1 MYAVLCIDDQIRS
14 ISALSIIVRS
24 CGYIC
29 LSAQD
34 PDEAASAYSQS
45 KVDLVILNN
54 DLVGGNALALAKRLK
69 QLNDVP
75 LILLSGTSLVEK
87 PLNVDL
93 VVHKPLDAREFTKML
108 QWIVSKSRTASS
120 VA

>member
-1 MYAVLCIDDQIRS
+1 MYAVLCIDDQVRS
-14 ISALSIIVRS
+14 MNALSIIVRS

-29 LSAQD
+29 LSAQ
-34 PDEAASAYSQS
+34 EAEEAVSAYSQS

-54 DLVGGNALALAKRLK
+54 DLTAGNALALAKRLK
-69 QLNDVP
+69 QLSNTP
-75 LILLSGTSLVEK
+75 LILLSGTSVVEK

-93 VVHKPLDAREFTKML
+93 VVHKPIDPREFTKML
-108 QWIVSKSRTASS
+108 QWIVSKSRSAS

>member
-1 MYAVLCIDDQIRS
+1 MYAVLCIDDIPRS
-14 ISALSIIVRS
+14 MNVLSIIVRS

-34 PDEAASAYSQS
+34 PEEAVSAYSQS

-69 QLNDVP
+69 QLSNVP
-75 LILLSGTSLVEK
+75 LILLTGTSVVDK

-93 VVHKPLDAREFTKML
+93 VVHKPIDTRDFTKML
-108 QWIVSKSRTASS
+108 QWIVSKSRSAS